1 VSQSSFTPEQE
12 LESTNLLVILY
23 RWRKTLIITMILA
36 AVISAGASFMI
47 TPKFK
52 STATV
57 FPARDNS
64 IGEQIYE
71 SPARVV
77 MQYGEEEDGE
87 YLMQLLASADV
98 RNVLIEKYDLWS
110 VYGIPKGSPQ
120 AKGYMMKAYADAVNV
135 EATKFGSIDVT
146 VLDADPKR
154 AAQMANDITAYA
166 DSLHVKMRKER
177 AKEIVRVAKE
187 NLTIVTEEVKQITD
201 SIHALRNMGVY
212 SYEEQIDGL
221 SRMYGK
227 ALADGQSERAAKIKQ
242 EMNAIA
248 AYGGEFMHLK
258 EKLELALIRQAHLIK
273 RLHIFETEDFANL
286 SAALRVDAAEESDK
300 KAYPIR
306 WLIVAIS
313 MIATLV
319 FTIAF
324 ILIWD
329 TFSKLKQAG
338 KI

>member
-1 VSQSSFTPEQE
+1 MSQSSITPEQE
-12 LESTNLLVILY
+12 LASTNLLVILY
-23 RWRKTLIITMILA
+23 RWRKMIIVTMVLA
-36 AVISAGASFMI
+36 AVVSAAASFMI

-77 MQYGEEEDGE
+77 MQFGEEEDGE
-87 YLMQLLASADV
+87 YLMQLLAAAEV
-98 RNVLIEKYDLWS
+98 RNIIVDKYDLWS
-110 VYGIPKGSPQ
+110 VYGIPKDSPQ
-120 AKGYMMKAYADAVNV
+120 AKGYMMKAYSDAVNV
-135 EATKFGSIDVT
+135 EATKYGSIDVT
-146 VLDADPKR
+146 VLDADPNR
-154 AAQMANDITAYA
+154 AANIANDITVFA
-166 DSLHVKMRKER
+166 DTLHIRMRKER
-177 AKEIVRVAKE
+177 AREIVRVAKE
-187 NLTIVTEEVKQITD
+187 NLTIVTGEVKQITD
-201 SIHALRNMGVY
+201 SLQALRNNGVF

-242 EMNAIA
+242 EMNSIA
-248 AYGGEFMHLK
+248 AYGGEYIHLK

-273 RLHIFETEDFANL
+273 RLHIFETEDFASL
-286 SAALRVDAAEESDK
+286 SAALKVDKAEASDK

-313 MIATLV
+313 MMATLV